1 MSPAEYTTLSLAE
14 ISTGLEDR
22 ARDAESAFAPLDATH
37 LNWRANPDSW
47 SIAQCLAHLIVSNE
61 RTRSHAERALDA
73 SQPRT
78 IWQRLPVLPGLV
90 GPMLVKSQA
99 PGAGRKIKTSLW
111 AQPTTSDFAAAIVPR
126 YGTHNRELAA
136 WIRGLDTDRASR
148 TTMESPFARVLAYS
162 VLDACR
168 LVLSHTDRHLA
179 QAKRVLEA
187 FGAK

>member
-1 MSPAEYTTLSLAE
+1 MTPAEYTTLSLAD
-14 ISTGLEDR
+14 ISIGLDDR
-22 ARDAESAFAPLDATH
+22 ARDAESTFTPLSVVQ
-37 LNWRANPDSW
+37 LNWRANADSW

-78 IWQRLPVLPGLV
+78 IWQRLPVLPSLV

-99 PGAGRKIKTSLW
+99 PGAGRRMKTSLW
-111 AQPTTSDFAAAIVPR
+111 AQPTTSDFVADIVPR

-136 WIRGLDTDRASR
+136 WIRGLDAAHASH

-179 QAKRVLEA
+179 QAKRVMEA